1 MGIAMRRWLAR
12 LRPGTGRAPVAP
24 TAQGVVM
31 PMSALHFMEADLGD
45 DWLASIDWDAVVGS
59 ILIRG
64 ERSR

>member
-1 MGIAMRRWLAR
+1 
-12 LRPGTGRAPVAP
+12 
-24 TAQGVVM
+24 M